1 MIFILANVSLRL
13 PRIFRKTRFNHPG
26 TRSRF
31 PTTYAGFTRQ
41 RSIIMQTFVV
51 LVILALA
58 GVYLFARFRRSVS
71 GGGCGCGC
79 SCSKKGGCASC
90 ATSLEPL
97 RIKKHPD
104 SSAPR
109 S

>member
-1 MIFILANVSLRL
+1 
-13 PRIFRKTRFNHPG
+13 
-26 TRSRF
+26 
-31 PTTYAGFTRQ
+31 
-41 RSIIMQTFVV
+41 MQTFVV

-71 GGGCGCGC
+71 GNGGCGCGC

-97 RIKKHPD
+97 QIKKHPD
-104 SSAPR
+104 NSAPR